1 MATNYIIEKVTD
13 SNGGADRIASTFY
26 GTCSTAAGT
35 AQKAVTISDSCT
47 FNDNYLITGVTV
59 HVKFTYS
66 NTNATPTLKVGTATA
81 KQIMAYGTT
90 KSGTTE
96 TTSWYA
102 GAVVS
107 FTYDGTYWVQNDY
120 KLDTNTTYTGTG
132 LISISSSNV
141 ISTTATANTG
151 DVVGPSSSTTN
162 SFASFSSTTG
172 KAIKNSGY
180 TVSSGSTDTTST
192 HLVLCNDTRLSD
204 SRTPSSHTHGN
215 IQNGGTL
222 QTTDITI
229 ASGDKLVVTDN
240 SDSNKIA
247 RTSLSFD
254 GSTTSQALTKAGT
267 FENIPT
273 KVSEL
278 NNDEGFI
285 TDTIIDTTSSTFTV
299 ATGDIYPGI
308 SIDSSISLEADATG
322 GIRLTGYMPN
332 GVFNQDIFAINTSGD
347 ASGYLIDFING
358 RSKHFA
364 GDEVSLSNLY
374 VTGLAYSSK
383 YVEGSIYLAK
393 YIDSAV
399 NISNTTISGGKVAIY
414 GANGQIYAS
423 SATYPSYSLSVLRDA
438 GVLTIKFTLSSNFNT
453 NNNNKP
459 AIIWFDSGAKITF
472 H

>member
-66 NTNATPTLKVGTATA
+66 NTHATPTLKVGTATA

-102 GAVVS
+102 GSVVS

-120 KLDTNTTYTGTG
+120 KLNTNTTYTGTG

-180 TVSSGSTDTTST
+180 TVSSGSTDTTAT
-192 HLVLCNDTRLSD
+192 HLVLCNDSRLSD

-215 IQNGGTL
+215 VQNDGTL
-222 QTTDITI
+222 QTTDVAI
-229 ASGDKLVVTDN
+229 ASGDKLVVTDSSN
-240 SDSNKIA
+240 SSKIA

-254 GSTTSQALTKAGT
+254 GSTTTQALTKAGT
-267 FENIPT
+267 FVNMPT
-273 KVSEL
+273 KTSDL
-278 NNDEGFI
+278 TNDAGFI
-285 TDTIIDTTSSTFTV
+285 TRTIISGSSIPASFTV
-299 ATGDIYPGI
+299 ATGSVSPDVTVIYNLILLKADPTTGI
-308 SIDSSISLEADATG
+308 HI
-322 GIRLTGYMPN
+322 N
-332 GVFNQDIFAINTSGD
+332 GFTLNGTFDQDIFAADTNGAT
-347 ASGYLIDFING
+347 SGYLVDIA
-358 RSKHFA
+358 RHKA

-393 YIDSAV
+393 YIADTV
-399 NISNTTISGGKVAIY
+399 NIPNTTISGGKVAIY

-423 SATYPSYSLSVLRDA
+423 SATYPSYSLSVLRGA
-438 GVLTIKFTLSSNFNT
+438 GVLTVKFTLSSNFST

-472 H
+472 A